1 VDGKDKTMLWKKL
14 IALSTIAVA
23 GLVMGLSE
31 EAFAQ
36 EAYRRQ
42 SATDCLPITA
52 SSLSVKND
60 SGAIGNGGSSA
71 MRLVCA
77 VNDDSYL
84 SKELVR
90 SIFVDVYDGS
100 TRGAVDARACVS
112 YMGSTGGACGP
123 GAATSESGI
132 GMEALIP
139 SPSVWVDNPYE
150 YGYIVVTLPVLES
163 GRLPSSMHGYI
174 LMD

>member
-1 VDGKDKTMLWKKL
+1 MLRKKW

-42 SATDCLPITA
+42 SATGCLPITA
-52 SSLSVKND
+52 SSLSVKNN
-60 SGAIGNGGSSA
+60 SGAIGNGGSST

-84 SKELVR
+84 SKDLVQ
-90 SIFVDVYDGS
+90 SIYVDVYDGS
-100 TRGAVDARACVS
+100 TRGSVDARACVS
-112 YMGSTGGACGP
+112 YMGSMGGACGP
-123 GAATSESGI
+123 GATTSESGI

-139 SPSVWVDNPYE
+139 SPGVWVDNPYE
-150 YGYIVVTLPVLES
+150 YGFIVVTLPVLES
-163 GRLPSSMHGYI
+163 GRPPSSMHGYI

>member
-1 VDGKDKTMLWKKL
+1 MLRKKL

-42 SATDCLPITA
+42 SATGCLPITA
-52 SSLSVKND
+52 SSLNVKND
-60 SGAIGNGGSSA
+60 SGAIGNGGSSTT

-84 SKELVR
+84 SKDLVR
-90 SIFVDVYDGS
+90 SILVDVYDGS
-100 TRGAVDARACVS
+100 TREAVDARACVT

-123 GAATSESGI
+123 GAATSESGV
-132 GMEALIP
+132 GMEVLIP
-139 SPSVWVDNPYE
+139 SPSVWEDNPYE
-150 YGYIVVTLPVLES
+150 YGFIVVTLPVLEA